1 MTLMMKQRA
10 LRLLIICAIA
20 AITSA
25 PGAYAQYDQT
35 IEVEGKYVPEVI
47 PRERVALFPPQ
58 QKFRFSAAP
67 LPFSETGV
75 HANFHPQAI
84 PMPATGWRTSRS
96 YDTSRGYADLSLGS
110 FLNATLSAGYRIID
124 SEATTLGV
132 RLQHNST
139 SLFHPRLGEAVR
151 DVRRHLYDESLA
163 LYASHDFAGKGRLD
177 ATLQYHL
184 SLFNYYGFNPAQAAP
199 DASLKAPTQTLNDFS
214 ARFEWNSPA
223 VIDNI
228 SYRAALGARYF
239 GYRALPL
246 PDGGAIRATRE
257 TNVFLDAS
265 FAFPTSRSSSAGI
278 DLDGDLLCYA
288 NGKSYGMLS
297 LTPFYRFARQSLN
310 IRIGA
315 RIDLAFN
322 AGTSLFSEI
331 PSRRYST
338 FHIAPSVSAEYAAG
352 PASLYVRLLGGSTL
366 HTLASLSELD
376 FYGMPALLSTRPVY
390 APLDGSLGATFGPF
404 HGFSAGL
411 DFAYRIARDQFTGG
425 WFMPW
430 LNGDLS
436 LTANPATTS
445 DGNAATSPL
454 DTYNIHG
461 FSLGLNL
468 AYNPASWLNLSVE
481 GRYQPQNGKK
491 GYFNGFDRPRWT
503 LKARAESNPWRT
515 LRFGIDWQ
523 MRAVRSII
531 GVRLPDISLL
541 GANVAYSF
549 TPRLSV
555 WLRGDNL
562 LNRRDPAMLS
572 LPMQGIS
579 FAIGAGINF

>member
-1 MTLMMKQRA
+1 MTPLMKHSIRT
-10 LRLLIICAIA
+10 LIICAIA
-20 AITSA
+20 TLTSL
-25 PGAYAQYDQT
+25 GAFAQYDQT

-47 PRERVALFPPQ
+47 PRERVAIFPPQ
-58 QKFRFSAAP
+58 QKFRFSATP

-84 PMPATGWRTSRS
+84 PMPATGWRTSRN

-110 FLNATLSAGYRIID
+110 FLNASLSAGYRIID

-139 SLFHPRLGEAVR
+139 SLFHPRLADAVR
-151 DVRRHLYDESLA
+151 DVRRYLYDESLA
-163 LYASHDFAGKGRLD
+163 LYSSHDFSGKGRLD

-199 DASLKAPTQTLNDFS
+199 DAALKAPTQTLNDFT
-214 ARFEWNSPA
+214 ARFKWSSPA
-223 VIDNI
+223 VIDDI
-228 SYRAALGARYF
+228 SYSATLGARYF

-246 PDGGAIRATRE
+246 PGSDDIRGTRE

-278 DLDGDLLCYA
+278 DLDADLLCYA
-288 NGKSYGMLS
+288 NGKSYGMLT
-297 LTPFYRFARQSLN
+297 LTPYYRFARQRLN

-366 HTLASLSELD
+366 HTLAALSQLD
-376 FYGMPALLSTRPVY
+376 FYGIPALLSTRPVY
-390 APLDGSLGATFGPF
+390 APLDGSLGASFGPF
-404 HGFSAGL
+404 RGLSAGL

-436 LTANPATTS
+436 L
-445 DGNAATSPL
+445 AATSPL
-454 DTYNIHG
+454 DTYKIHG

-468 AYNPASWLNLSVE
+468 AYNPAAWLNLSAE
-481 GRYQPQNGKK
+481 ARYQPQHGEK
-491 GYFNGFDRPRWT
+491 GYFNSFDRPRWT
-503 LKARAESNPWRT
+503 LNARAESNPWRS
-515 LRFGIDWQ
+515 LRLGVDWQ
-523 MRAVRSII
+523 LRAVRSIL

-549 TPRLSV
+549 TPRFSI

-572 LPMQGIS
+572 LPMQGLS